1 MKKYFLIATTVL
13 AVGAATVTPS
23 DVNPLGNLFVSTVK
37 ADEQTLSANA
47 NYYIVLP
54 NDHEEFNNY
63 KGTVEKLVIKK
74 TENTPALYYVQ
85 ESDRNYI
92 KGLNDEGKNFQEWKG
107 TVEEFKAAIAK
118 LADKKVGDAEKTPA
132 KEEQKPAVQNPA
144 EKKAE
149 EKPVEQKP
157 AEKKAE
163 EKPAKVE
170 EKKEE
175 KRTIPETDLGVS
187 AGFFALLGALGSTV
201 IGKKIKD

>member
-107 TVEEFKAAIAK
+107 TVDEFKAAIAK

-132 KEEQKPAVQNPA
+132 KEEPKPAEQKPA
-144 EKKAE
+144 EKKE
-149 EKPVEQKP
+149 EKP

>member
-37 ADEQTLSANA
+37 ADEQTLTANA

-54 NDHEEFNNY
+54 KGHDEFKDY
-63 KGTVEKLVIKK
+63 KGTPEKLILDK
-74 TENTPALYYVQ
+74 TDKTPALYYVQ
-85 ESDRNYI
+85 DSHLNYI

-107 TVEEFKAAIAK
+107 SVDEFKAAIAK

-132 KEEQKPAVQNPA
+132 KEEQKPA
-144 EKKAE
+144 EKKE
-149 EKPVEQKP
+149 EKPAEQKP

-187 AGFFALLGALGSTV
+187 AGLFALLGALGATA

>member
-37 ADEQTLSANA
+37 ADEQTLTANA

-54 NDHEEFNNY
+54 KGHDEFKDY
-63 KGTVEKLVIKK
+63 KGTPEKLILDK
-74 TENTPALYYVQ
+74 TDKTPALYYVQ
-85 ESDRNYI
+85 DSHLNYI

-107 TVEEFKAAIAK
+107 SVDEFKAAIAK

-132 KEEQKPAVQNPA
+132 KEEPKPA
-144 EKKAE
+144 
-149 EKPVEQKP
+149 EQKP
-157 AEKKAE
+157 AEKKE

-187 AGFFALLGALGSTV
+187 AGLFALLGALGATA

>member
-107 TVEEFKAAIAK
+107 SVEEFKAAIAK

-132 KEEQKPAVQNPA
+132 KEDPKPA
-144 EKKAE
+144 
-149 EKPVEQKP
+149 EQKP
-157 AEKKAE
+157 AEKKEEKPAEQKPAEKKVE

-187 AGFFALLGALGSTV
+187 AGFFALLGALSATT

>member
-23 DVNPLGNLFVSTVK
+23 DVNPFGNLFVSTVK

-107 TVEEFKAAIAK
+107 TVDEFKAAIAK

-132 KEEQKPAVQNPA
+132 KEEPKPA
-144 EKKAE
+144 
-149 EKPVEQKP
+149 EQKP

-187 AGFFALLGALGSTV
+187 AGFFALLGALGATA

>member
-37 ADEQTLSANA
+37 ADEQTLTPNA

-54 NDHEEFNNY
+54 KGHDEFKDY
-63 KGTVEKLVIKK
+63 KGTPEKLILDK
-74 TENTPALYYVQ
+74 TDKTPALYYVQ
-85 ESDRNYI
+85 DSHLNYI

-107 TVEEFKAAIAK
+107 TVDEFKAAIAK
-118 LADKKVGDAEKTPA
+118 LADKKVGDAEKPA
-132 KEEQKPAVQNPA
+132 EQKPAEKKEEKPA
-144 EKKAE
+144 EQKPAEKKEEKPVEKKAE
-149 EKPVEQKP
+149 EKP
-157 AEKKAE
+157 
-163 EKPAKVE
+163 KVE

-187 AGFFALLGALGSTV
+187 AGLLTLFSALSATV

>member
-37 ADEQTLSANA
+37 ADEQNLTANA

-54 NDHEEFNNY
+54 KGHDEFKDY
-63 KGTVEKLVIKK
+63 KGTPEKLILDK
-74 TENTPALYYVQ
+74 TDKTPALYYVQ
-85 ESDRNYI
+85 DSHLNYI

-107 TVEEFKAAIAK
+107 SVDEFKAAIAK

-132 KEEQKPAVQNPA
+132 KEEPKPA
-144 EKKAE
+144 EK
-149 EKPVEQKP
+149 KP

-187 AGFFALLGALGSTV
+187 AGLFALLGALGATA

>member
-107 TVEEFKAAIAK
+107 TVDEFKAAIAK

-132 KEEQKPAVQNPA
+132 KEEPKPA
-144 EKKAE
+144 
-149 EKPVEQKP
+149 EQKP

-187 AGFFALLGALGSTV
+187 AGFFALLGALGATA

>member
-13 AVGAATVTPS
+13 AVGAATVIPS

-132 KEEQKPAVQNPA
+132 KEEQKPAEQNPA

-170 EKKEE
+170 KKKEE

>member
-23 DVNPLGNLFVSTVK
+23 DVNPFGNLFVSTVK

-107 TVEEFKAAIAK
+107 TVDEFKAAIAK

-132 KEEQKPAVQNPA
+132 KEEP
-144 EKKAE
+144 
-149 EKPVEQKP
+149 KP
-157 AEKKAE
+157 AEQKAE

-187 AGFFALLGALGSTV
+187 AGFFALLGALGATA

>member
-107 TVEEFKAAIAK
+107 TVDEFKAAIAK

-132 KEEQKPAVQNPA
+132 KEEPKPAEQKPA
-144 EKKAE
+144 EKKE
-149 EKPVEQKP
+149 EKP

-187 AGFFALLGALGSTV
+187 AGFFALLGALGATA

>member
-37 ADEQTLSANA
+37 ADEQNLTANA

-54 NDHEEFNNY
+54 KGHDEFKDY
-63 KGTVEKLVIKK
+63 KGTPEKLILDK
-74 TENTPALYYVQ
+74 TDKTPALYYVQ
-85 ESDRNYI
+85 DSHLNYI

-107 TVEEFKAAIAK
+107 TVDEFKAAIAK

-132 KEEQKPAVQNPA
+132 KEDPKPAEQKLAEKKEEKPAEQKPD
-144 EKKAE
+144 
-149 EKPVEQKP
+149 
-157 AEKKAE
+157 EKKAE

-187 AGFFALLGALGSTV
+187 AGVFALLGALGATA